1 MHDELDISIIGSN
14 GETKDSKIIKLIRD
28 DSQNIMMTC
37 CRYLAN
43 VCAGLEEDEMMVIRK
58 NI

>member
-1 MHDELDISIIGSN
+1 MQDELDITIVDKN
-14 GETKDSKIIKLIRD
+14 GITKDSKIIRLVKD

-43 VCAGLEEDEMMVIRK
+43 VCASMDSDDIIIIRK
-58 NI
+58 NT